1 MSTATM
7 VITGGSRGIGAST
20 ALAAA
25 RAGYDVWLGYRVD
38 ADAAAL
44 VVEQCLD
51 LDVRAYAAPVDVADE
66 AAVVAWFGRAV
77 EQFGRVDCL
86 VNNAGIVGP
95 QSRLDGLDAER
106 IRHLFDVN
114 VLGSML
120 CAREAVRHMSTL
132 HGGAGGSIVNVSS
145 TASYLG
151 SPGEY
156 IDYAATKG
164 AIDTMT
170 LGLAREVATES
181 IRVNAVRPG
190 LIDTEIHASGGDPG
204 RPERVAP
211 AIPMGRVGA
220 PAEVAQTILWLASDG
235 ASYVTGALVNC
246 SGGR

>member
-1 MSTATM
+1 MSTGTM
-7 VITGGSRGIGAST
+7 VITGASRGIGAST
-20 ALAAA
+20 ALATA
-25 RAGYDVWLGYRVD
+25 RAGYDVWLGYRTD
-38 ADAAAL
+38 ADAAASI
-44 VVEQCLD
+44 VEQCVD
-51 LDVRAYAAPVDVADE
+51 LGVRGYAEPVDVADE

-77 EQFGRVDCL
+77 EQLGRVDCL

-132 HGGAGGSIVNVSS
+132 NGGAGGSIVNVSS

-156 IDYAATKG
+156 LDYAATKG

-170 LGLAREVATES
+170 VGLAREVATES

-190 LIDTEIHASGGDPG
+190 LIDTEIHASGGDPD
-204 RPERVAP
+204 RPERLAP
-211 AIPMGRVGA
+211 TIPMGRVGA